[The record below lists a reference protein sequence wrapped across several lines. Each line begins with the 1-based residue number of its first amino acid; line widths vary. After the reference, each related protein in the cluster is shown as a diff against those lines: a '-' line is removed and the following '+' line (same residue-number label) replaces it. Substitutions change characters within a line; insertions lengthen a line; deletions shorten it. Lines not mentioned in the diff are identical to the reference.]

1 VRDTTGTIRVL
12 VLVKMLLQALDERAG
27 GLRSSASLRFEL
39 VALRQEAEDVL
50 EQETRRLRLIEGQAE
65 GPEHEVG

>member
-1 VRDTTGTIRVL
+1 M

-27 GLRSSASLRFEL
+27 GLRSSASLRSEL
-39 VALRQEAEDVL
+39 VALQLEAEDVL